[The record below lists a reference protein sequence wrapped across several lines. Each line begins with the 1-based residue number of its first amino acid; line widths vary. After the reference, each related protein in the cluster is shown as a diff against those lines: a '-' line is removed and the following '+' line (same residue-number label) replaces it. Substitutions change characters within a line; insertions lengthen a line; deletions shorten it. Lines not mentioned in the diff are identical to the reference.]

1 MTKNNWEADTVIGRK
16 SGKEAVVLTLVERVS
31 NHYLAIRIP
40 GKNSES
46 VIAAMEGLR
55 AEYGERFSSVFKSI
69 TTDNGSEFED
79 FSTVENWGSAIYFAH
94 PYSSWERP
102 INERHNGLLRQY
114 IPKGVSIENYSPA
127 DVLHFADE
135 LNSRPRK
142 RLGYQTPEE
151 LFDAFLDN
159 LYAA

>member
-1 MTKNNWEADTVIGRK
+1 
-16 SGKEAVVLTLVERVS
+16 
-31 NHYLAIRIP
+31 
-40 GKNSES
+40 
-46 VIAAMEGLR
+46 MEGLR

-69 TTDNGSEFED
+69 TTDNGSEFEG